1 MVDNLDP
8 RGGRE
13 QHTGRPNPFNR
24 PTPTPVSDR
33 EVPLTG
39 GHPSMIVQQWL
50 DGEATESSARRTG
63 NVAEVELWA
72 KINAETDRRRR
83 MQTPVHVMERIME
96 ALPAVEP
103 VAPPAW
109 WQKQITFSPAV
120 AFAAAAGLVAVGGVI
135 GASLRGR

>member
-13 QHTGRPNPFNR
+13 HTGRRNPFTA
-24 PTPTPVSDR
+24 PTPAPLSDR
-33 EVPLTG
+33 EVPLSG
-39 GHPSMIVQQWL
+39 GRPSQVVQQWL
-50 DGEATESSARRTG
+50 DGEATESTARRTG
-63 NVAEVELWA
+63 NVAEVALWA
-72 KINAETDRRRR
+72 KINSETDRRRR

-103 VAPPAW
+103 AAAPAW
-109 WQKQITFSPAV
+109 WQKQMTFSPAV
-120 AFAAAAGLVAVGGVI
+120 AFAAAAGLVAIGGVI